1 MTDKQKKTTY
11 RTHRRGAKT
20 RCLWFPSLMFG
31 DGLAVSVLVLTMV
44 MLRRM
49 GLDTPD
55 TALAIALLCLPVL
68 LRPLFEMIVTHFW
81 GTTKVWIL
89 STQFISALS
98 LAAVAFTLHTSYWL
112 LGTACFM
119 PFFVCSALFYN
130 IALHR
135 FYIDSPIKKLRC
147 CDGEMVTLHS
157 SNLNTS
163 TPQHLNTSTPQHL
176 NLNTS
181 TPQHLNLN
189 TSTPQ
194 HLNINTSTSTSQHLN
209 TSTSTSQHLNTTT
222 STSQHLNT
230 TTPQISTPQI
240 STPQHLNTT
249 KSIMALLFGC
259 GVMAMVGGNMEVV
272 TRNIRYSW
280 SFVFYVMAGVELFL
294 WLWHALFL
302 PGGPHGYAKPKPT
315 MGLHRGEFR
324 ETMRRMLQR
333 KDDIATLMFLPLF
346 LLPETL
352 LALTAPLFVIAKP
365 HNDGLGMSPQEFAY
379 AQGTAAVIAI
389 TVGYILG
396 IYAIRRHGLRRW
408 LLPSA
413 LLLAVPGAALLF
425 LSYNTAAPLSIVAAA
440 LAAGHAALG
449 FALSMVKQ
457 VMVRF
462 TRNMPDSTLRHAIA
476 RTLIATPFVI
486 VGALASL
493 MLTIADYQRIFQL
506 ATELA
511 VVPLIVSVFYLYLT
525 RKNSRELPIK

>member
-1 MTDKQKKTTY
+1 MLDKQKKTTY
-11 RTHRRGAKT
+11 RPHRRGAKT

-31 DGLAVSVLVLTMV
+31 NGLAVSVLVLTMV

-163 TPQHLNTSTPQHL
+163 TPQHLNTST
-176 NLNTS
+176 
-181 TPQHLNLN
+181 
-189 TSTPQ
+189 
-194 HLNINTSTSTSQHLN
+194 
-209 TSTSTSQHLNTTT
+209 

-230 TTPQISTPQI
+230 TTPQV
-240 STPQHLNTT
+240 STPQHNNTT
-249 KSIMALLFGC
+249 TFHSQKSCVFLTMALLFGC

-294 WLWHALFL
+294 WLWHTLFL

-352 LALTAPLFVIAKP
+352 LALTTPLFVIAKP

-389 TVGYILG
+389 TAGYILG

-457 VMVRF
+457 VVVRF

-486 VGALASL
+486 VSALASL

-511 VVPLIVSVFYLYLT
+511 IVPLIVSVFYLYLT

>member
-11 RTHRRGAKT
+11 RPHRRGAKT

-130 IALHR
+130 SALHR
-135 FYIDSPIKKLRC
+135 FYVDTPIKKLRC

-157 SNLNTS
+157 SNLNTI
-163 TPQHLNTSTPQHL
+163 TS

-181 TPQHLNLN
+181 TPQHLNTSNLN

-194 HLNINTSTSTSQHLN
+194 HLNSQ
-209 TSTSTSQHLNTTT
+209 
-222 STSQHLNT
+222 
-230 TTPQISTPQI
+230 
-240 STPQHLNTT
+240 
-249 KSIMALLFGC
+249 KSAGFLTMALLFGC
-259 GVMAMVGGNMEVV
+259 GVMSMVGGNMEVV

-294 WLWHALFL
+294 WLWHTLFL

-352 LALTAPLFVIAKP
+352 LAITAPLFVIAKP

-413 LLLAVPGAALLF
+413 LLLAVPGTALLF

-457 VMVRF
+457 VVVRF

-476 RTLIATPFVI
+476 RTFIATPFVI
-486 VGALASL
+486 VSALASL

-525 RKNSRELPIK
+525 RRQPQAE

>member
-1 MTDKQKKTTY
+1 MLDKQKKTTY
-11 RTHRRGAKT
+11 HSHRRGAKT

-55 TALAIALLCLPVL
+55 TSLAIALLCLPVL

-135 FYIDSPIKKLRC
+135 FYVDTPIKKLRC

-157 SNLNTS
+157 SNLNT
-163 TPQHLNTSTPQHL
+163 TTS

-181 TPQHLNLN
+181 TPQHLNTSNLN
-189 TSTPQ
+189 
-194 HLNINTSTSTSQHLN
+194 TSTSQHLN
-209 TSTSTSQHLNTTT
+209 SQ
-222 STSQHLNT
+222 
-230 TTPQISTPQI
+230 
-240 STPQHLNTT
+240 
-249 KSIMALLFGC
+249 KSAGFLTMALLFGC

-449 FALSMVKQ
+449 FALSMVKK
-457 VMVRF
+457 VVVRF
-462 TRNMPDSTLRHAIA
+462 MRNMPDSTLRHAIA

-486 VGALASL
+486 VSALASL

-525 RKNSRELPIK
+525 RRQPQAE

>member
-1 MTDKQKKTTY
+1 MIDKQKKTTY
-11 RTHRRGAKT
+11 RSHRRGAKT

-31 DGLAVSVLVLTMV
+31 NGLAVSVLVLTMV

-135 FYIDSPIKKLRC
+135 FYIDTPMKKLRC

-163 TPQHLNTSTPQHL
+163 TPQHLN
-176 NLNTS
+176 
-181 TPQHLNLN
+181 
-189 TSTPQ
+189 
-194 HLNINTSTSTSQHLN
+194 SQ
-209 TSTSTSQHLNTTT
+209 
-222 STSQHLNT
+222 
-230 TTPQISTPQI
+230 
-240 STPQHLNTT
+240 
-249 KSIMALLFGC
+249 KSAGFLTMALLFGC

-315 MGLHRGEFR
+315 IGLHRGEFR
-324 ETMRRMLQR
+324 DTMRRMLQR

-413 LLLAVPGAALLF
+413 LLLAVPGAVLLF

-457 VMVRF
+457 VVVRF

-525 RKNSRELPIK
+525 HRQPQAE

>member
-11 RTHRRGAKT
+11 RPHRRGAKT

-31 DGLAVSVLVLTMV
+31 DGLAVSVLVLTIV

-135 FYIDSPIKKLRC
+135 FYIDTPQGVHLSQVHQPS
-147 CDGEMVTLHS
+147 T
-157 SNLNTS
+157 
-163 TPQHLNTSTPQHL
+163 TPQHLNTSTPQ
-176 NLNTS
+176 
-181 TPQHLNLN
+181 
-189 TSTPQ
+189 
-194 HLNINTSTSTSQHLN
+194 
-209 TSTSTSQHLNTTT
+209 
-222 STSQHLNT
+222 
-230 TTPQISTPQI
+230 I
-240 STPQHLNTT
+240 STPQHNNTT
-249 KSIMALLFGC
+249 TFHSQKSCGFLTMALLFGC

-294 WLWHALFL
+294 WLWHTLFL

-408 LLPSA
+408 LLPST

-457 VMVRF
+457 VVVRF

-511 VVPLIVSVFYLYLT
+511 IVPLIVSVFYLYLT

>member
-11 RTHRRGAKT
+11 RPHRRGAKT

-68 LRPLFEMIVTHFW
+68 LRPLFEMIITHFW

-135 FYIDSPIKKLRC
+135 FYIDTPMKKLRC

-163 TPQHLNTSTPQHL
+163 TPQHLN
-176 NLNTS
+176 
-181 TPQHLNLN
+181 
-189 TSTPQ
+189 
-194 HLNINTSTSTSQHLN
+194 SQ
-209 TSTSTSQHLNTTT
+209 
-222 STSQHLNT
+222 
-230 TTPQISTPQI
+230 
-240 STPQHLNTT
+240 
-249 KSIMALLFGC
+249 KSAGFLTMALLFGC
-259 GVMAMVGGNMEVV
+259 GIMSMVGGNMEVV

-440 LAAGHAALG
+440 LAAGHVALG
-449 FALSMVKQ
+449 FALSMVKK
-457 VMVRF
+457 VVVRF

-525 RKNSRELPIK
+525 RKINGEQPIK

>member
-135 FYIDSPIKKLRC
+135 FYVDTPMKKLRC

-163 TPQHLNTSTPQHL
+163 TPQHLN
-176 NLNTS
+176 
-181 TPQHLNLN
+181 
-189 TSTPQ
+189 
-194 HLNINTSTSTSQHLN
+194 SQ
-209 TSTSTSQHLNTTT
+209 
-222 STSQHLNT
+222 
-230 TTPQISTPQI
+230 
-240 STPQHLNTT
+240 
-249 KSIMALLFGC
+249 KSAGFLTMALLFGC

-294 WLWHALFL
+294 WLWHTLFL

-324 ETMRRMLQR
+324 ETVRRMLQR
-333 KDDIATLMFLPLF
+333 KDDITTLVFLPLF

-449 FALSMVKQ
+449 FALSMVKK
-457 VMVRF
+457 VVVRF

-486 VGALASL
+486 VGSLASL

-511 VVPLIVSVFYLYLT
+511 IVPLIVSVFCLYLT
-525 RKNSRELPIK
+525 HRQPQAE

>member
-31 DGLAVSVLVLTMV
+31 DGLAVSVLVLTIV

-135 FYIDSPIKKLRC
+135 FYVD
-147 CDGEMVTLHS
+147 
-157 SNLNTS
+157 
-163 TPQHLNTSTPQHL
+163 TPQGVHLSQVHQPSTTSQHL
-176 NLNTS
+176 
-181 TPQHLNLN
+181 
-189 TSTPQ
+189 
-194 HLNINTSTSTSQHLN
+194 NTSTSTSQHLN

-230 TTPQISTPQI
+230 STPQVSTPQI
-240 STPQHLNTT
+240 STPQHNNTT
-249 KSIMALLFGC
+249 TFHSQKSCGFLTMALLFGC
-259 GVMAMVGGNMEVV
+259 GVMSMVGGNMEVV

-413 LLLAVPGAALLF
+413 MLLAIPGAALLF
-425 LSYNTAAPLSIVAAA
+425 LSYNTAAPLSIVAAT
-440 LAAGHAALG
+440 LAASHAALG

-457 VMVRF
+457 VVVRF

-486 VGALASL
+486 VGSLASL

-511 VVPLIVSVFYLYLT
+511 IVPLIVSVFYLYLT

>member
-1 MTDKQKKTTY
+1 MTDKQPKTTY
-11 RTHRRGAKT
+11 RPHRRGTKT
-20 RCLWFPSLMFG
+20 RWLWLPSLMFG
-31 DGLAVSVLVLTMV
+31 DGVAVSVLVLTMV

-49 GLDTPD
+49 GLDTAD
-55 TALAIALLCLPVL
+55 TALAIALLSIPVM
-68 LRPLFEMIVTHFW
+68 LRPLFEMVVTHFW

-98 LAAVAFTLHTSYWL
+98 LAAVAFTLHTSSWL
-112 LGTACFM
+112 LGTVCFM
-119 PFFVCSALFYN
+119 PFFVCSSVFYN

-135 FYIDSPIKKLRC
+135 FYVDSPTKKLRW

-163 TPQHLNTSTPQHL
+163 APQHHNTTNLKTSTPQHHNTTISNPNTSTPQHL
-176 NLNTS
+176 N
-181 TPQHLNLN
+181 
-189 TSTPQ
+189 
-194 HLNINTSTSTSQHLN
+194 SQKPAGFL
-209 TSTSTSQHLNTTT
+209 T
-222 STSQHLNT
+222 
-230 TTPQISTPQI
+230 
-240 STPQHLNTT
+240 
-249 KSIMALLFGC
+249 MALLFGC
-259 GVMAMVGGNMEVV
+259 GVMMMIAGNMEVV

-280 SFVFYVMAGVELFL
+280 SLVFYVMAGVELFL
-294 WLWHALFL
+294 WLWHTIFL
-302 PGGPHGYAKPKPT
+302 PGGTHGYAKPKPT

-324 ETMRRMLQR
+324 ISLRRMLKR
-333 KDDIATLMFLPLF
+333 KDDITALTFFVLF

-352 LALTAPLFVIAKP
+352 LALTAPLFLIAKP
-365 HNDGLGMSPQEFAY
+365 HNGGLGLSPQEFAFT
-379 AQGTAAVIAI
+379 QGTIAI
-389 TVGYILG
+389 IAIALGYTLG
-396 IYAIRRHGLRRW
+396 GKAIKKHGLRRW

-425 LSYNTAAPLSIVAAA
+425 LSYNTAAPLSIVAAS

-457 VMVRF
+457 VVVRF
-462 TRNMPDSTLRHAIA
+462 TRNMPDNTLRHAIA

-486 VGALASL
+486 VSALASL

-525 RKNSRELPIK
+525 RRQPQAE

>member
-31 DGLAVSVLVLTMV
+31 DGLAVSVLVLTIV

-135 FYIDSPIKKLRC
+135 FYVD
-147 CDGEMVTLHS
+147 
-157 SNLNTS
+157 
-163 TPQHLNTSTPQHL
+163 TPQGVHLSHGVHLSQVHQPST
-176 NLNTS
+176 
-181 TPQHLNLN
+181 
-189 TSTPQ
+189 
-194 HLNINTSTSTSQHLN
+194 TSQHLN
-209 TSTSTSQHLNTTT
+209 T
-222 STSQHLNT
+222 
-230 TTPQISTPQI
+230 STPQI
-240 STPQHLNTT
+240 STPQHNNTT
-249 KSIMALLFGC
+249 TFHSQKSCGFLTIALLFGC

-408 LLPSA
+408 LQPSA

-425 LSYNTAAPLSIVAAA
+425 LSYNTAAPLSIVAAS
-440 LAAGHAALG
+440 LAVGHAALG
-449 FALSMVKQ
+449 FALSMVKK

>member
-11 RTHRRGAKT
+11 RPHRRGAKT

-135 FYIDSPIKKLRC
+135 FYVDTPQGVHLSQVHQP
-147 CDGEMVTLHS
+147 S
-157 SNLNTS
+157 A
-163 TPQHLNTSTPQHL
+163 TPQHLNTSTPQ
-176 NLNTS
+176 
-181 TPQHLNLN
+181 
-189 TSTPQ
+189 
-194 HLNINTSTSTSQHLN
+194 
-209 TSTSTSQHLNTTT
+209 
-222 STSQHLNT
+222 
-230 TTPQISTPQI
+230 I
-240 STPQHLNTT
+240 STPQHNNTT
-249 KSIMALLFGC
+249 TFHSQKSCGFLTMALLFGC

-449 FALSMVKQ
+449 LALSMVKK
-457 VMVRF
+457 VVVRF

-486 VGALASL
+486 VGSLASL

-525 RKNSRELPIK
+525 HRQPQAE

>member
-1 MTDKQKKTTY
+1 MTDKQEKTTY
-11 RTHRRGAKT
+11 RSHRRGAKT

-135 FYIDSPIKKLRC
+135 FYIDTPIKKLRC

-157 SNLNTS
+157 SNLNTI
-163 TPQHLNTSTPQHL
+163 TS

-181 TPQHLNLN
+181 TPQHLNTSNLN
-189 TSTPQ
+189 
-194 HLNINTSTSTSQHLN
+194 TSTSQHLN
-209 TSTSTSQHLNTTT
+209 SQ
-222 STSQHLNT
+222 
-230 TTPQISTPQI
+230 
-240 STPQHLNTT
+240 
-249 KSIMALLFGC
+249 KSAGFLTMALLFGC

-324 ETMRRMLQR
+324 VTMRRMLQR

-425 LSYNTAAPLSIVAAA
+425 LSYNTAAPLSIVAAS

-449 FALSMVKQ
+449 FALSMVKK
-457 VMVRF
+457 VVVRF

-486 VGALASL
+486 VGTLASL

-525 RKNSRELPIK
+525 HKNSRELPIK

>member
-135 FYIDSPIKKLRC
+135 FYVDTPMKKLRC

-163 TPQHLNTSTPQHL
+163 TPQHNNTTNSTP
-176 NLNTS
+176 
-181 TPQHLNLN
+181 
-189 TSTPQ
+189 
-194 HLNINTSTSTSQHLN
+194 
-209 TSTSTSQHLNTTT
+209 
-222 STSQHLNT
+222 QHLNT
-230 TTPQISTPQI
+230 TTPQISTPQ
-240 STPQHLNTT
+240 HNNTT
-249 KSIMALLFGC
+249 TFHSQKSCGFLTMALLFGC

-352 LALTAPLFVIAKP
+352 LALTAPIFVIAKP

-457 VMVRF
+457 VVVRF

-476 RTLIATPFVI
+476 RTFIATPFVI

-525 RKNSRELPIK
+525 HRQPQAE

>member
-98 LAAVAFTLHTSYWL
+98 LAAIAFTLHTSYWL

-135 FYIDSPIKKLRC
+135 FYIDTPQGVHLSQVHQP
-147 CDGEMVTLHS
+147 S
-157 SNLNTS
+157 ATS
-163 TPQHLNTSTPQHL
+163 QHLNTSTPQH
-176 NLNTS
+176 N
-181 TPQHLNLN
+181 
-189 TSTPQ
+189 
-194 HLNINTSTSTSQHLN
+194 
-209 TSTSTSQHLNTTT
+209 NTTT
-222 STSQHLNT
+222 FHSQ
-230 TTPQISTPQI
+230 
-240 STPQHLNTT
+240 
-249 KSIMALLFGC
+249 KSCVFLTIALLFGC

-396 IYAIRRHGLRRW
+396 IYAIRRHGLHRW

-449 FALSMVKQ
+449 FALSMVKK

>member
-11 RTHRRGAKT
+11 RPHRRGAKT
-20 RCLWFPSLMFG
+20 HCLWFPSLMFG

-135 FYIDSPIKKLRC
+135 FYVDTPMKKLRC

-163 TPQHLNTSTPQHL
+163 TPQHLN
-176 NLNTS
+176 
-181 TPQHLNLN
+181 
-189 TSTPQ
+189 
-194 HLNINTSTSTSQHLN
+194 SQ
-209 TSTSTSQHLNTTT
+209 
-222 STSQHLNT
+222 
-230 TTPQISTPQI
+230 
-240 STPQHLNTT
+240 
-249 KSIMALLFGC
+249 KSAGFLTMALLFGC
-259 GVMAMVGGNMEVV
+259 GIMSMVGGNMEVV

-457 VMVRF
+457 VVVRF

-511 VVPLIVSVFYLYLT
+511 VVPLIVSVFYIYLT
-525 RKNSRELPIK
+525 RRQPQAE

>member
-11 RTHRRGAKT
+11 RPHRRGAKT

-31 DGLAVSVLVLTMV
+31 DGLAVSVLVLTIV

-135 FYIDSPIKKLRC
+135 FYIDTPMKKLRC

-163 TPQHLNTSTPQHL
+163 TPQHLN
-176 NLNTS
+176 
-181 TPQHLNLN
+181 
-189 TSTPQ
+189 
-194 HLNINTSTSTSQHLN
+194 SQ
-209 TSTSTSQHLNTTT
+209 
-222 STSQHLNT
+222 
-230 TTPQISTPQI
+230 
-240 STPQHLNTT
+240 
-249 KSIMALLFGC
+249 KSAGFLTMALLFGC

-425 LSYNTAAPLSIVAAA
+425 LSYNTAAPLSIVAAS

-449 FALSMVKQ
+449 FALSMVKK
-457 VMVRF
+457 VVVRF

-486 VGALASL
+486 VGSLASL

-525 RKNSRELPIK
+525 RKINGEQPIK

>member
-11 RTHRRGAKT
+11 RPHRRGAKT

-89 STQFISALS
+89 STQFISAIS

-135 FYIDSPIKKLRC
+135 FYVDTPIKKLRC

-163 TPQHLNTSTPQHL
+163 TPQHLN
-176 NLNTS
+176 
-181 TPQHLNLN
+181 
-189 TSTPQ
+189 
-194 HLNINTSTSTSQHLN
+194 SQ
-209 TSTSTSQHLNTTT
+209 
-222 STSQHLNT
+222 
-230 TTPQISTPQI
+230 
-240 STPQHLNTT
+240 
-249 KSIMALLFGC
+249 KSAGFLTMALLFGC
-259 GVMAMVGGNMEVV
+259 GVMSMVGGNMEVV

-294 WLWHALFL
+294 WLWHTLFL

-352 LALTAPLFVIAKP
+352 LAITAPLFVIAKP

-413 LLLAVPGAALLF
+413 LLLAVPGTALLF

-457 VMVRF
+457 VVVRF

-486 VGALASL
+486 VSALASL

-525 RKNSRELPIK
+525 RKINGEQPIK

>member
-1 MTDKQKKTTY
+1 MTDKQEKTTY
-11 RTHRRGAKT
+11 HSHRRGAKT

-135 FYIDSPIKKLRC
+135 FYVDTPIKKLRC

-157 SNLNTS
+157 SNLNTTTPQHNNTTNS
-163 TPQHLNTSTPQHL
+163 TPQHHNTS

-181 TPQHLNLN
+181 TP
-189 TSTPQ
+189 
-194 HLNINTSTSTSQHLN
+194 
-209 TSTSTSQHLNTTT
+209 
-222 STSQHLNT
+222 QHLNT
-230 TTPQISTPQI
+230 TTPQISTPQ
-240 STPQHLNTT
+240 HLNTT
-249 KSIMALLFGC
+249 TFHSQKSAGFLTMALLFGC

-294 WLWHALFL
+294 WLWHTLFL

-425 LSYNTAAPLSIVAAA
+425 LSYNTAAPLSIVAAE

-449 FALSMVKQ
+449 FALSMVKKV
-457 VMVRF
+457 VMRF

-486 VGALASL
+486 VGSLASL

-525 RKNSRELPIK
+525 HRQPQAE

>member
-1 MTDKQKKTTY
+1 MLDKQKKTTY
-11 RTHRRGAKT
+11 RSHRRGAKT

-163 TPQHLNTSTPQHL
+163 TPQHLNTST
-176 NLNTS
+176 
-181 TPQHLNLN
+181 
-189 TSTPQ
+189 
-194 HLNINTSTSTSQHLN
+194 
-209 TSTSTSQHLNTTT
+209 

-230 TTPQISTPQI
+230 TTPQV
-240 STPQHLNTT
+240 STPQHNNTT
-249 KSIMALLFGC
+249 TFHSQKSCVFLTMALLFGC

-294 WLWHALFL
+294 WLWHTLFL

-352 LALTAPLFVIAKP
+352 LALTTPLFVIAKP

-389 TVGYILG
+389 TAGYILG

-413 LLLAVPGAALLF
+413 LLLTVPGAALLF

-457 VMVRF
+457 VVVRF

-486 VGALASL
+486 VSALASL

-511 VVPLIVSVFYLYLT
+511 IMPLIVSVFYLYLT

>member
-135 FYIDSPIKKLRC
+135 FYIDTPQGVHLSQVHQPS
-147 CDGEMVTLHS
+147 T
-157 SNLNTS
+157 

-176 NLNTS
+176 NIS
-181 TPQHLNLN
+181 TPQ
-189 TSTPQ
+189 P
-194 HLNINTSTSTSQHLN
+194 
-209 TSTSTSQHLNTTT
+209 
-222 STSQHLNT
+222 QHLNT
-230 TTPQISTPQI
+230 TTPQISTPQ
-240 STPQHLNTT
+240 HNNTT
-249 KSIMALLFGC
+249 TFHSQKSCGFLTIALLFGC

-280 SFVFYVMAGVELFL
+280 SFVFYVMAGMELFL

-425 LSYNTAAPLSIVAAA
+425 LSYNTAAPLSIVAAS

-449 FALSMVKQ
+449 FALSMVKK
-457 VMVRF
+457 VVVRF

-486 VGALASL
+486 VGTLASL

-525 RKNSRELPIK
+525 HRQPQAE

>member
-1 MTDKQKKTTY
+1 MTDKQEKTTY
-11 RTHRRGAKT
+11 RSHRRGAKT

-31 DGLAVSVLVLTMV
+31 DGLAVSVLVLTIV

-135 FYIDSPIKKLRC
+135 FYVDTPMKKLRC

-163 TPQHLNTSTPQHL
+163 TPQHLN
-176 NLNTS
+176 
-181 TPQHLNLN
+181 
-189 TSTPQ
+189 
-194 HLNINTSTSTSQHLN
+194 SQ
-209 TSTSTSQHLNTTT
+209 
-222 STSQHLNT
+222 
-230 TTPQISTPQI
+230 
-240 STPQHLNTT
+240 
-249 KSIMALLFGC
+249 KSAGFLTMALLFGC

-294 WLWHALFL
+294 WLWHTIFL

-324 ETMRRMLQR
+324 ETIRRMLQR

-396 IYAIRRHGLRRW
+396 IYAIRRHGLRHW

-457 VMVRF
+457 VLVRF
-462 TRNMPDSTLRHAIA
+462 TQNMPDSTLRHAIA

-486 VGALASL
+486 VGSLASL

-525 RKNSRELPIK
+525 RKINGEQPIK

>member
-11 RTHRRGAKT
+11 RPHRRGAKT

-31 DGLAVSVLVLTMV
+31 DGLAVSVLVLTIV

-135 FYIDSPIKKLRC
+135 FYIDTPIKKLRC

-157 SNLNTS
+157 SNLNT
-163 TPQHLNTSTPQHL
+163 TTS

-181 TPQHLNLN
+181 TPQHLNTSNLN
-189 TSTPQ
+189 TSN
-194 HLNINTSTSTSQHLN
+194 LNTSTSQHLN
-209 TSTSTSQHLNTTT
+209 SQ
-222 STSQHLNT
+222 
-230 TTPQISTPQI
+230 
-240 STPQHLNTT
+240 
-249 KSIMALLFGC
+249 KSAGFLTMALLFGC

-280 SFVFYVMAGVELFL
+280 SFVFYVMAGMELFL
-294 WLWHALFL
+294 WLWHTLFL

-449 FALSMVKQ
+449 FALSIVKQ
-457 VMVRF
+457 VVVRF

-506 ATELA
+506 ATEFA

-525 RKNSRELPIK
+525 RRQPQAE

>member
-11 RTHRRGAKT
+11 RPHRRGAKT

-135 FYIDSPIKKLRC
+135 FYVDTPMKKLRC

-163 TPQHLNTSTPQHL
+163 TPQHLNTS

-181 TPQHLNLN
+181 TPQHLN
-189 TSTPQ
+189 
-194 HLNINTSTSTSQHLN
+194 SQ
-209 TSTSTSQHLNTTT
+209 
-222 STSQHLNT
+222 
-230 TTPQISTPQI
+230 
-240 STPQHLNTT
+240 
-249 KSIMALLFGC
+249 KSAGFLTMALLFGC
-259 GVMAMVGGNMEVV
+259 GIMAMVGGNMEVV

-294 WLWHALFL
+294 WLWHTLFL

-324 ETMRRMLQR
+324 ETVRRMLQR
-333 KDDIATLMFLPLF
+333 KDDIATLLFLPLF

-396 IYAIRRHGLRRW
+396 TYAIRRHGLRRW

-413 LLLAVPGAALLF
+413 MLLAVPGATLLF

-457 VMVRF
+457 VVVRF

-486 VGALASL
+486 VGAFASL

-511 VVPLIVSVFYLYLT
+511 VVPLIVCVFYLYLT
-525 RKNSRELPIK
+525 RRQP

>member
-135 FYIDSPIKKLRC
+135 FYVDSPQGMHLSQ
-147 CDGEMVTLHS
+147 GVHLSQVHQPST
-157 SNLNTS
+157 TS
-163 TPQHLNTSTPQHL
+163 QHLNTSTP
-176 NLNTS
+176 
-181 TPQHLNLN
+181 
-189 TSTPQ
+189 
-194 HLNINTSTSTSQHLN
+194 QHLN

-222 STSQHLNT
+222 
-230 TTPQISTPQI
+230 
-240 STPQHLNTT
+240 
-249 KSIMALLFGC
+249 SIMALLFGC

-315 MGLHRGEFR
+315 MGLHRGEFK

-389 TVGYILG
+389 TAGYILG

-457 VMVRF
+457 VVVRF
-462 TRNMPDSTLRHAIA
+462 TRNMPDSTLRNAIA

-511 VVPLIVSVFYLYLT
+511 IVPLIVSVFYLYLT

>member
-11 RTHRRGAKT
+11 RPHRRGAKT

-31 DGLAVSVLVLTMV
+31 DGLAVSVLVMTMV

-135 FYIDSPIKKLRC
+135 FYVDSPQGMHLSQ
-147 CDGEMVTLHS
+147 GVHLSQVHQP
-157 SNLNTS
+157 S
-163 TPQHLNTSTPQHL
+163 T
-176 NLNTS
+176 
-181 TPQHLNLN
+181 
-189 TSTPQ
+189 
-194 HLNINTSTSTSQHLN
+194 
-209 TSTSTSQHLNTTT
+209 TSQHLNTTT

-230 TTPQISTPQI
+230 TTPQTSTPQI
-240 STPQHLNTT
+240 STSQHLNTT
-249 KSIMALLFGC
+249 TSIMALLFGC
-259 GVMAMVGGNMEVV
+259 GVMSMVGGNMEVV

-425 LSYNTAAPLSIVAAA
+425 LSYNTAAPLSIVAAS
-440 LAAGHAALG
+440 LAVGHAALG
-449 FALSMVKQ
+449 FALSMVKK
-457 VMVRF
+457 VVVRF

-525 RKNSRELPIK
+525 RRQPQAE